1 MNDII
6 DRLKSLPPSTNL
18 DTILT
23 SCVEMGAS
31 RIHLQ
36 TDTSLKVRVHGRNYT
51 VPSMRWNGREVE
63 DALATMYK
71 SATGASRL
79 SQAAAIDTSYI
90 IWPDRRKRRYGFRV
104 NAVATTIGSNDGIGI
119 VLRPLPESPPRLKNS
134 MSNPVWPKLWKER
147 RAAI

>member
-71 SATGASRL
+71 SATGASR
-79 SQAAAIDTSYI
+79 
-90 IWPDRRKRRYGFRV
+90 
-104 NAVATTIGSNDGIGI
+104 
-119 VLRPLPESPPRLKNS
+119 
-134 MSNPVWPKLWKER
+134 
-147 RAAI
+147 

>member
-36 TDTSLKVRVHGRNYT
+36 TDTS
-51 VPSMRWNGREVE
+51 PSR
-63 DALATMYK
+63 TMPRCRIM
-71 SATGASRL
+71 SR
-79 SQAAAIDTSYI
+79 T
-90 IWPDRRKRRYGFRV
+90 
-104 NAVATTIGSNDGIGI
+104 
-119 VLRPLPESPPRLKNS
+119 
-134 MSNPVWPKLWKER
+134 
-147 RAAI
+147 